1 MRAGRGMASAVDA
14 RAMPDERQKPEPVLD
29 LRHIGRVLDKDMPV
43 RQAGWEMSK
52 PGSADMRRR
61 RFTVPMPHVEQKPGP
76 DNPPQTVR

>member
-1 MRAGRGMASAVDA
+1 
-14 RAMPDERQKPEPVLD
+14 MPDEPQKQEPVLD
-29 LRHIGRVLDKDMPV
+29 LRHIGRVLDKEMPV

-61 RFTVPMPHVEQKPGP
+61 RFTVKMPHAEPNPGP